1 MNVDVEDE
9 LVNDG
14 MRVVRTMTTMGMRMY
29 ELVNRHASEVARRQA
44 DAHREAARVL
54 EQQQRA
60 QQHAMEMLVRPALSE
75 QWCQRAGDR
84 DLATAFVYAEAWKD
98 RDPVAEVAYGNL
110 AEEIGKRGV
119 ELEEFANGNVPEHAL
134 EEMPEPSFDVTD
146 EEQAQVAEKM
156 SEIREHATEAGRELP
171 EVARTDPKFFA
182 MTQVISEEQKRQ
194 MANLAETS
202 GRDFAVQTFEGYL
215 SQDQR
220 AKMRAWEEIAKAEA
234 EKAEAEQLRGN
245 AETEHATEAGVT
257 SEGEKAEK
265 EADAAATKLDGRGE
279 ARESFAEQELAG
291 KGQFRDYPGEISDAK
306 LASVDPDAA
315 NARQVS
321 RAGRAEAL
329 TTALKN
335 SRRRSSGKARTRAQ
349 ISEREQERDR

>member
-1 MNVDVEDE
+1 
-9 LVNDG
+9 
-14 MRVVRTMTTMGMRMY
+14 
-29 ELVNRHASEVARRQA
+29 
-44 DAHREAARVL
+44 
-54 EQQQRA
+54 
-60 QQHAMEMLVRPALSE
+60 
-75 QWCQRAGDR
+75 
-84 DLATAFVYAEAWKD
+84 
-98 RDPVAEVAYGNL
+98 
-110 AEEIGKRGV
+110 
-119 ELEEFANGNVPEHAL
+119 
-134 EEMPEPSFDVTD
+134 
-146 EEQAQVAEKM
+146 
-156 SEIREHATEAGRELP
+156 
-171 EVARTDPKFFA
+171 
-182 MTQVISEEQKRQ
+182 

-245 AETEHATEAGVT
+245 AETEQTAEASAGH
-257 SEGEKAEK
+257 EGEKVEK
-265 EADAAATKLDGRGE
+265 EADAAAAKLDGRGE

-306 LASVDPDAA
+306 LASIDPEAA

-329 TTALKN
+329 TTALRN

-349 ISEREQERDR
+349 ASEREQERGR